1 MLPRF
6 RIEIRFFNLQM
17 CSGPVHFTRSHI
29 PGLHWCRSCSTV
41 HILYPGNADDER
53 PTHRPP
59 DHKRKCC
66 CCCCLFSC
74 TCYALELATLICCE
88 VEILQGEFCRLVT
101 KLFPKDGTIFASQ
114 FHVCC
119 SPYPGERERE
129 RALTDS
135 SSIAVFTLLPCCFF
149 GFLSRKLWACR
160 SGDFELTGETFLV
173 V

>member
-1 MLPRF
+1 MNPTVNLKKWFPGSGSKSGSSTCRCVRVRFILP
-6 RIEIRFFNLQM
+6 
-17 CSGPVHFTRSHI
+17 GTTYPVYT
-29 PGLHWCRSCSTV
+29 GSTV

-59 DHKRKCC
+59 DHKRKCW

-88 VEILQGEFCRLVT
+88 VDIQRDEFCRLVT
-101 KLFPKDGTIFASQ
+101 KLFPKDGTIVASQ

-129 RALTDS
+129 IESPD
-135 SSIAVFTLLPCCFF
+135 
-149 GFLSRKLWACR
+149 
-160 SGDFELTGETFLV
+160 
-173 V
+173 